1 MEMMH
6 EFHTAVNIISITV
19 LIIKLAVAFTFIGY
33 FLLRILLIMV
43 ALKKTVVWL
52 APFLL
57 CYSCYLTVVRCKEL
71 TQAKVNSQA
80 KLA

>member
-43 ALKKTVVWL
+43 ALKK
-52 APFLL
+52 
-57 CYSCYLTVVRCKEL
+57 
-71 TQAKVNSQA
+71 Q
-80 KLA
+80 

>member
-43 ALKKTVVWL
+43 ALKNSSL
-52 APFLL
+52 AGSIFVMLL
-57 CYSCYLTVVRCKEL
+57 LL
-71 TQAKVNSQA
+71 FNSR
-80 KLA
+80 